1 MRFCAS
7 DFGACFAF
15 VRDLRPKPGYI
26 KNSEH
31 KKGMLRKLIQ
41 QSNLREAI
49 CITTEKRN
57 RKKIPYHVDILSQS
71 ALDSLEKHCRQHIAA
86 RAVQDN
92 RRMALRLH
100 STHFPPVSTPG
111 SFE

>member
-1 MRFCAS
+1 
-7 DFGACFAF
+7 
-15 VRDLRPKPGYI
+15 
-26 KNSEH
+26 
-31 KKGMLRKLIQ
+31 MLRKLIQ